1 MLLLDLLAL
10 AANQLAIH
18 SSTFADAYSHYVYR
32 VLSLG
37 IGSVMGLLPF
47 SVVELLL
54 YATILFVLFDF
65 VKQLCRAVR
74 AGAGCLHP
82 APGSQAQ
89 AVRASQASLAH
100 AETATNSKGTT
111 SGSAESQSDEPLQK
125 YAGAA
130 CPTHLLTAIARP
142 LRRFLGHLFLILST
156 LLVLYVFLCGIN
168 YHRTSFSEEAGL
180 SVTID
185 AHGTVYDEADL
196 IALCDYLVTEINDTE
211 AQLAASVT
219 SDTNA
224 DVLRARTSAGSA
236 TESSPA
242 TESLDATSEASGHS
256 DADET
261 ATTTTES
268 STATAEASD
277 PSAADEA
284 MATTTESP
292 AATAEAPDPSAA
304 DEAMATA
311 TESPAATAEASDP
324 SAADETT
331 ATTIQVEGACIGQ
344 TSETPKP
351 SAAWLWH
358 AGRTGQ
364 RAMEKLGQRYHR
376 LSGHYPYPKPI
387 LNTWILS
394 IQQTTGVYSPFTVEA
409 NYNRDIA
416 YYDIPFTIC
425 HELSHLRGYMQEEEA
440 NFIGVL
446 ATIGADDLYFNYSG
460 YVSAWVY
467 AGNALARIDSTAF
480 ATLYARINAR
490 TRQDM
495 LYNNA
500 YWQQFEGKPAEAH
513 EQLNDVYLKIQG
525 QATGVRS
532 YGHVT
537 DLMLEYFA
545 KNGTLAQC
553 NSSAITVQP

>member
-1 MLLLDLLAL
+1 MMRTDTQDERNTKKAPRQVYLLALLLDLLAL
-10 AANQLAIH
+10 AANQLAVH
-18 SSTFADAYSHYVYR
+18 SSAFANAYSHYVYR

-37 IGSVMGLLPF
+37 IGSVTGLLPF

-54 YATILFVLFDF
+54 YATILFVIFDF
-65 VKQLCRAVR
+65 VKQLRRAIR
-74 AGAGCLHP
+74 AT
-82 APGSQAQ
+82 
-89 AVRASQASLAH
+89 V
-100 AETATNSKGTT
+100 
-111 SGSAESQSDEPLQK
+111 
-125 YAGAA
+125 
-130 CPTHLLTAIARP
+130 ARP
-142 LRRFLGHLFLILST
+142 LRHFLGHLFLILST

-168 YHRTSFSEEAGL
+168 YHRASFSEEAGL

-185 AHGTVYDEADL
+185 EHGTVYDEADL

-211 AQLAASVT
+211 AQLSTSTT
-219 SDTNA
+219 SDAGAST
-224 DVLRARTSAGSA
+224 LRAHTTADAGASTFRA
-236 TESSPA
+236 HTTA
-242 TESLDATSEASGHS
+242 DAGAAGT
-256 DADET
+256 T
-261 ATTTTES
+261 AES
-268 STATAEASD
+268 STATAEASA
-277 PSAADEA
+277 PSGADTA
-284 MATTTESP
+284 SP
-292 AATAEAPDPSAA
+292 
-304 DEAMATA
+304 
-311 TESPAATAEASDP
+311 
-324 SAADETT
+324 
-331 ATTIQVEGACIGQ
+331 TTIEVEGAFIGQ
-344 TSETPKP
+344 TTETPKP

-364 RAMEKLGQRYHR
+364 RAMEKLGQRYRR
-376 LSGHYPYPKPI
+376 LSGHYPFPKPI

-394 IQQTTGVYSPFTVEA
+394 VQQTTGVYSPFTVEA

-480 ATLYARINAR
+480 ATLYGRINAR

-500 YWQQFEGKPAEAH
+500 YWKQFEGKPAEAH
-513 EQLNDVYLKIQG
+513 EQLNDAYLKLQG
-525 QATGVRS
+525 QTSGVRS

-545 KNGTLAQC
+545 QNGTLAQ
-553 NSSAITVQP
+553 

>member
-1 MLLLDLLAL
+1 MSNFHITETKSHMLHIYLLALLLDLLAL
-10 AANQLAIH
+10 AANQLAAR
-18 SSTFADAYSHYVYR
+18 SSAFANAYSHYVYR

-37 IGSVMGLLPF
+37 IGSVTGLLPF

-65 VKQLCRAVR
+65 VKQLRRAIR
-74 AGAGCLHP
+74 A
-82 APGSQAQ
+82 
-89 AVRASQASLAH
+89 
-100 AETATNSKGTT
+100 
-111 SGSAESQSDEPLQK
+111 
-125 YAGAA
+125 AA
-130 CPTHLLTAIARP
+130 ARP

-168 YHRTSFSEEAGL
+168 YHRTSFSQEAGL
-180 SVTID
+180 SVALD
-185 AHGTVYDEADL
+185 EHGTVYDEADL

-211 AQLAASVT
+211 AQLAASAT
-219 SDTNA
+219 SDANA
-224 DVLRARTSAGSA
+224 DVLRAHTSADAGAAENVTGSTTGSDTGA
-236 TESSPA
+236 T
-242 TESLDATSEASGHS
+242 
-256 DADET
+256 
-261 ATTTTES
+261 
-268 STATAEASD
+268 TAEASGT
-277 PSAADEA
+277 SGADEA
-284 MATTTESP
+284 A
-292 AATAEAPDPSAA
+292 
-304 DEAMATA
+304 
-311 TESPAATAEASDP
+311 
-324 SAADETT
+324 
-331 ATTIQVEGACIGQ
+331 ATTIEVDGACIGQ
-344 TSETPKP
+344 TTETPKA

-364 RAMEKLGQRYHR
+364 RAMEKLGQRYSR
-376 LSGHYPYPKPI
+376 LSGHYPFPKPI
-387 LNTWILS
+387 LNTWLLS
-394 IQQTTGVYSPFTVEA
+394 VQQTTGVYSPFTVEA

-446 ATIGADDLYFNYSG
+446 ATIGTDDLYFNYSG

-480 ATLYARINAR
+480 ATLYGRINAR

-500 YWQQFEGKPAEAH
+500 YWKQFEGKPAEAH
-513 EQLNDVYLKIQG
+513 EQLNDAYLKIQG
-525 QATGVRS
+525 QSTGVRS

-545 KNGTLAQC
+545 KNGTLK
-553 NSSAITVQP
+553 

>member
-1 MLLLDLLAL
+1 MMRTDTQDERNTKKAPRQVYLLALLLDLLAL
-10 AANQLAIH
+10 AANQLAVH
-18 SSTFADAYSHYVYR
+18 SSAFANAYSHYVYR

-37 IGSVMGLLPF
+37 IGSVTGLLPF

-54 YATILFVLFDF
+54 YATILFVIFDF
-65 VKQLCRAVR
+65 VKQLRRAIR
-74 AGAGCLHP
+74 AT
-82 APGSQAQ
+82 
-89 AVRASQASLAH
+89 V
-100 AETATNSKGTT
+100 
-111 SGSAESQSDEPLQK
+111 
-125 YAGAA
+125 
-130 CPTHLLTAIARP
+130 ARP
-142 LRRFLGHLFLILST
+142 LRHFLGHLFLLLST

-185 AHGTVYDEADL
+185 EHGTVYDEADL
-196 IALCDYLVTEINDTE
+196 IALCDYLVTEINATE

-219 SDTNA
+219 SDAGAST
-224 DVLRARTSAGSA
+224 LRAHTTADAGASTFRA
-236 TESSPA
+236 HTTA
-242 TESLDATSEASGHS
+242 DAGAAGT
-256 DADET
+256 T
-261 ATTTTES
+261 AES
-268 STATAEASD
+268 STATAEASG
-277 PSAADEA
+277 SSGADEA
-284 MATTTESP
+284 A
-292 AATAEAPDPSAA
+292 
-304 DEAMATA
+304 
-311 TESPAATAEASDP
+311 
-324 SAADETT
+324 
-331 ATTIQVEGACIGQ
+331 ATTIEVEDAYIGQ
-344 TSETPKP
+344 TTETPKP

-364 RAMEKLGQRYHR
+364 RAMEKLGQRYRR
-376 LSGHYPYPKPI
+376 LSGHYPFPKPI

-394 IQQTTGVYSPFTVEA
+394 VQQTTGVYSPFTVEA

-480 ATLYARINAR
+480 ATLYGRINAR

-500 YWQQFEGKPAEAH
+500 YWKQFEGKPAEAH
-513 EQLNDVYLKIQG
+513 EQLNDAYLKIQG
-525 QATGVRS
+525 QTTGVRS

-545 KNGTLAQC
+545 QNGTLAQ
-553 NSSAITVQP
+553 

>member
-1 MLLLDLLAL
+1 MFNFHIIKTKTSAAMPSHSQRVYLLVLLLDLLAL

-89 AVRASQASLAH
+89 AVRASQAFLAH

-111 SGSAESQSDEPLQK
+111 SGSAETQSDEPQQK
-125 YAGAA
+125 HTGAA
-130 CPTHLLTAIARP
+130 RPTHLLAAVARP
-142 LRRFLGHLFLILST
+142 LRHFLGHLFLILST

-211 AQLAASVT
+211 AQLAA
-219 SDTNA
+219 
-224 DVLRARTSAGSA
+224 
-236 TESSPA
+236 
-242 TESLDATSEASGHS
+242 
-256 DADET
+256 
-261 ATTTTES
+261 
-268 STATAEASD
+268 
-277 PSAADEA
+277 
-284 MATTTESP
+284 
-292 AATAEAPDPSAA
+292 
-304 DEAMATA
+304 
-311 TESPAATAEASDP
+311 
-324 SAADETT
+324 
-331 ATTIQVEGACIGQ
+331 TTIQVEGACIGQ

-358 AGRTGQ
+358 AGHTGQ

-376 LSGHYPYPKPI
+376 LSGHYPFPKPI

-394 IQQTTGVYSPFTVEA
+394 VQQTTGVYSPFTVEA

-446 ATIGADDLYFNYSG
+446 ATIGANDLYFNYSG

-480 ATLYARINAR
+480 ATLYSRINAR

-513 EQLNDVYLKIQG
+513 EQLNDAYLKMQG

-545 KNGTLAQC
+545 ENGTLTQ
-553 NSSAITVQP
+553 

>member
-1 MLLLDLLAL
+1 MMRTDTPDKKTLKKATWRSYLFVLLLDLLAL
-10 AANQLAIH
+10 AANQLAVR

-74 AGAGCLHP
+74 VGVACVHSSRV
-82 APGSQAQ
+82 SQDAQ
-89 AVRASQASLAH
+89 
-100 AETATNSKGTT
+100 
-111 SGSAESQSDEPLQK
+111 
-125 YAGAA
+125 
-130 CPTHLLTAIARP
+130 THLLAAVARP
-142 LRRFLGHLFLILST
+142 LRRFLGHLFLILSS

-211 AQLAASVT
+211 AQLAATAT
-219 SDTNA
+219 SDANA
-224 DVLRARTSAGSA
+224 DLLRARTSAGV
-236 TESSPA
+236 
-242 TESLDATSEASGHS
+242 G
-256 DADET
+256 
-261 ATTTTES
+261 
-268 STATAEASD
+268 
-277 PSAADEA
+277 AAG
-284 MATTTESP
+284 TITESP
-292 AATAEAPDPSAA
+292 AATAEASGTDTASAS
-304 DEAMATA
+304 A
-311 TESPAATAEASDP
+311 TESPAATAEASGP
-324 SAADETT
+324 SGADETA

-394 IQQTTGVYSPFTVEA
+394 VQQTTGVYSPFTVEA

-513 EQLNDVYLKIQG
+513 EQLNDAYLKMQG

-545 KNGTLAQC
+545 KNGTLTQ
-553 NSSAITVQP
+553 

>member
-1 MLLLDLLAL
+1 MLRIDTPDKKRPPKNKRRLYLLALLLDLLAL
-10 AANQLAIH
+10 AANQLAAR
-18 SSTFADAYSHYVYR
+18 SSAFANAYSHYVYR

-37 IGSVMGLLPF
+37 IGSVTGLLPF

-65 VKQLCRAVR
+65 VKQLRRAIRV
-74 AGAGCLHP
+74 G
-82 APGSQAQ
+82 
-89 AVRASQASLAH
+89 V
-100 AETATNSKGTT
+100 
-111 SGSAESQSDEPLQK
+111 
-125 YAGAA
+125 
-130 CPTHLLTAIARP
+130 ARP
-142 LRRFLGHLFLILST
+142 LRRFLGRLFLILST

-168 YHRTSFSEEAGL
+168 YHRTSFSQEAGL
-180 SVTID
+180 GVTLD
-185 AHGTVYDEADL
+185 EHGTVYDEADL

-211 AQLAASVT
+211 AQL
-219 SDTNA
+219 
-224 DVLRARTSAGSA
+224 DVS
-236 TESSPA
+236 
-242 TESLDATSEASGHS
+242 
-256 DADET
+256 
-261 ATTTTES
+261 
-268 STATAEASD
+268 
-277 PSAADEA
+277 
-284 MATTTESP
+284 
-292 AATAEAPDPSAA
+292 
-304 DEAMATA
+304 
-311 TESPAATAEASDP
+311 
-324 SAADETT
+324 
-331 ATTIQVEGACIGQ
+331 CIGQ
-344 TSETPKP
+344 TMETPKP

-364 RAMEKLGQRYHR
+364 RAMEKLGERYRR
-376 LSGHYPYPKPI
+376 LSGHYPFPKPI
-387 LNTWILS
+387 LNTWLLS
-394 IQQTTGVYSPFTVEA
+394 VQQTTGVYSPFTVEA

-500 YWQQFEGKPAEAH
+500 YWKQFEGKPAEAH
-513 EQLNDVYLKIQG
+513 EQLNDAYLKMQG

-537 DLMLEYFA
+537 DLMLAYFA
-545 KNGTLAQC
+545 KNGTLK
-553 NSSAITVQP
+553 

>member
-1 MLLLDLLAL
+1 MLKIHHTAQESQAIPRRLYLIALFLDLLAL
-10 AANQLAIH
+10 GANHLAVR
-18 SSTFADAYSHYVYR
+18 SSAFANAYSHNVYR

-37 IGSVMGLLPF
+37 IGSVTGLLPF

-65 VKQLCRAVR
+65 VKQLRRAIR
-74 AGAGCLHP
+74 AGI
-82 APGSQAQ
+82 
-89 AVRASQASLAH
+89 AH
-100 AETATNSKGTT
+100 
-111 SGSAESQSDEPLQK
+111 
-125 YAGAA
+125 
-130 CPTHLLTAIARP
+130 P
-142 LRRFLGHLFLILST
+142 LRRFLGHLFLILSA

-168 YHRTSFSEEAGL
+168 YHRTSFSQEAGL
-180 SVTID
+180 SVTLD
-185 AHGTVYDEADL
+185 EHGTVYDEADL
-196 IALCDYLVTEINDTE
+196 IVLCDYLVTEINATE
-211 AQLAASVT
+211 AQLVASAT
-219 SDTNA
+219 SDANA
-224 DVLRARTSAGSA
+224 DVLRAPTSADAGAAENLTSSTTGSDTGA
-236 TESSPA
+236 TTA
-242 TESLDATSEASGHS
+242 EASGTS
-256 DADET
+256 GADE
-261 ATTTTES
+261 ATTTTIEV
-268 STATAEASD
+268 D
-277 PSAADEA
+277 
-284 MATTTESP
+284 
-292 AATAEAPDPSAA
+292 
-304 DEAMATA
+304 
-311 TESPAATAEASDP
+311 
-324 SAADETT
+324 
-331 ATTIQVEGACIGQ
+331 GACIGQ
-344 TSETPKP
+344 TMETPKA

-364 RAMEKLGQRYHR
+364 RAMEKLGERYRR
-376 LSGHYPYPKPI
+376 LSGHYPFPKPI
-387 LNTWILS
+387 LNTWLLS
-394 IQQTTGVYSPFTVEA
+394 VQQTTGVYSPFTVEA

-416 YYDIPFTIC
+416 YYNIPFTIC

-500 YWQQFEGKPAEAH
+500 YWKQFEGKPAEAH
-513 EQLNDVYLKIQG
+513 EQLNDAYLKIQG

-545 KNGTLAQC
+545 KNGTL
-553 NSSAITVQP
+553 T

>member
-1 MLLLDLLAL
+1 MLRTDTPDKKRPQKNTRCIYLLALLLDLLAL
-10 AANQLAIH
+10 AANQLAAR
-18 SSTFADAYSHYVYR
+18 SSAFANAYSHYVYR

-37 IGSVMGLLPF
+37 IGSVTGLLPF

-65 VKQLCRAVR
+65 VKQLRRAIR
-74 AGAGCLHP
+74 AG
-82 APGSQAQ
+82 
-89 AVRASQASLAH
+89 V
-100 AETATNSKGTT
+100 
-111 SGSAESQSDEPLQK
+111 
-125 YAGAA
+125 
-130 CPTHLLTAIARP
+130 ARP
-142 LRRFLGHLFLILST
+142 LRRFLGHLFLILSA

-168 YHRTSFSEEAGL
+168 YHRTSFSQEAGL
-180 SVTID
+180 SVTLD
-185 AHGTVYDEADL
+185 EHGTVYDEADL
-196 IALCDYLVTEINDTE
+196 IALCDYLITEINDTE
-211 AQLAASVT
+211 AQL
-219 SDTNA
+219 
-224 DVLRARTSAGSA
+224 DV
-236 TESSPA
+236 PF
-242 TESLDATSEASGHS
+242 
-256 DADET
+256 
-261 ATTTTES
+261 
-268 STATAEASD
+268 
-277 PSAADEA
+277 
-284 MATTTESP
+284 
-292 AATAEAPDPSAA
+292 
-304 DEAMATA
+304 
-311 TESPAATAEASDP
+311 
-324 SAADETT
+324 
-331 ATTIQVEGACIGQ
+331 IGQ
-344 TSETPKP
+344 TTETPKA

-364 RAMEKLGQRYHR
+364 RAMEKLGQRYSR
-376 LSGHYPYPKPI
+376 LSGHYPFPKPI
-387 LNTWILS
+387 LNTWLLS
-394 IQQTTGVYSPFTVEA
+394 VQQTTGVYSPFTVEA

-480 ATLYARINAR
+480 STLYARINAR

-500 YWQQFEGKPAEAH
+500 YWKQFEGKPAEAH
-513 EQLNDVYLKIQG
+513 EQLNDAYLKIQG

-545 KNGTLAQC
+545 KNGALK
-553 NSSAITVQP
+553 

>member
-1 MLLLDLLAL
+1 MMRTDTPDKKTLKKATWRTYLLVLLLDLLAL

-74 AGAGCLHP
+74 VGVACVHSAR
-82 APGSQAQ
+82 
-89 AVRASQASLAH
+89 VSQASRTH
-100 AETATNSKGTT
+100 AEASTNSKNVASST
-111 SGSAESQSDEPLQK
+111 EPQQHT
-125 YAGAA
+125 GAA
-130 CPTHLLTAIARP
+130 CPTHLLSAIARP
-142 LRRFLGHLFLILST
+142 LLHFLGHLFLILSA

-168 YHRTSFSEEAGL
+168 YHRTSFSQEAGL

-196 IALCDYLVTEINDTE
+196 IALCDYLVTEMNDTE
-211 AQLAASVT
+211 AQLAATAT
-219 SDTNA
+219 SDANA
-224 DVLRARTSAGSA
+224 DVLRARTSAGA
-236 TESSPA
+236 
-242 TESLDATSEASGHS
+242 G
-256 DADET
+256 
-261 ATTTTES
+261 
-268 STATAEASD
+268 
-277 PSAADEA
+277 AAG
-284 MATTTESP
+284 TTTESP
-292 AATAEAPDPSAA
+292 AATAEASGPSAA
-304 DEAMATA
+304 DEAAV
-311 TESPAATAEASDP
+311 
-324 SAADETT
+324 
-331 ATTIQVEGACIGQ
+331 TTIQVEGARIGQ

-364 RAMEKLGQRYHR
+364 RAMEKLGQRYRR

-394 IQQTTGVYSPFTVEA
+394 VQQTTGVYSPFTVEA

-513 EQLNDVYLKIQG
+513 EQLNDAYLKMQG
-525 QATGVRS
+525 QASGVRS

-545 KNGTLAQC
+545 KNGTLTQC
-553 NSSAITVQP
+553 NSPAITVQP

>member
-1 MLLLDLLAL
+1 MFNFHIIKTKTSAAIPSHSQRVYLLVLLLDLLAL
-10 AANQLAIH
+10 AANQLAVR
-18 SSTFADAYSHYVYR
+18 SSTFADAYSHYMYR

-65 VKQLCRAVR
+65 VKQLRRAVR
-74 AGAGCLHP
+74 VGVACVHSSRV
-82 APGSQAQ
+82 SQDAQ
-89 AVRASQASLAH
+89 
-100 AETATNSKGTT
+100 
-111 SGSAESQSDEPLQK
+111 
-125 YAGAA
+125 
-130 CPTHLLTAIARP
+130 THLLAAVARP

-211 AQLAASVT
+211 AQL
-219 SDTNA
+219 
-224 DVLRARTSAGSA
+224 DVSF
-236 TESSPA
+236 
-242 TESLDATSEASGHS
+242 
-256 DADET
+256 
-261 ATTTTES
+261 
-268 STATAEASD
+268 
-277 PSAADEA
+277 
-284 MATTTESP
+284 
-292 AATAEAPDPSAA
+292 
-304 DEAMATA
+304 
-311 TESPAATAEASDP
+311 
-324 SAADETT
+324 
-331 ATTIQVEGACIGQ
+331 IGQ

-358 AGRTGQ
+358 TGRTGQ
-364 RAMEKLGQRYHR
+364 RAMEKLGQRYRR

-425 HELSHLRGYMQEEEA
+425 HELSHFRGYMQEEEA

-467 AGNALARIDSTAF
+467 AGNALAQIDSTAF
-480 ATLYARINAR
+480 ATLYSRINAR

-513 EQLNDVYLKIQG
+513 EQLNDAYLKKQG

-545 KNGTLAQC
+545 KNGTLTQ
-553 NSSAITVQP
+553 

>member
-1 MLLLDLLAL
+1 MLRMDTPDKKRPKKTKRRLYLLALLLDLLAL
-10 AANQLAIH
+10 AANQLAAR
-18 SSTFADAYSHYVYR
+18 SSAFANAYSHYVYR

-37 IGSVMGLLPF
+37 IGSVTGLLPF

-65 VKQLCRAVR
+65 VKQLRRAI
-74 AGAGCLHP
+74 
-82 APGSQAQ
+82 
-89 AVRASQASLAH
+89 H
-100 AETATNSKGTT
+100 AFT
-111 SGSAESQSDEPLQK
+111 
-125 YAGAA
+125 
-130 CPTHLLTAIARP
+130 ARP
-142 LRRFLGHLFLILST
+142 LRHFLGHLFLILSA

-168 YHRTSFSEEAGL
+168 YHRTSFSQEAGL
-180 SVTID
+180 SVTLD
-185 AHGTVYDEADL
+185 EHGTVYDEADL
-196 IALCDYLVTEINDTE
+196 IALCDYLVTEINATE
-211 AQLAASVT
+211 AQLAASAT
-219 SDTNA
+219 SDANA
-224 DVLRARTSAGSA
+224 DVLRAPTSADAGAAGTTAELSA
-236 TESSPA
+236 
-242 TESLDATSEASGHS
+242 ATSEASGTS
-256 DADET
+256 G
-261 ATTTTES
+261 
-268 STATAEASD
+268 
-277 PSAADEA
+277 ADEA
-284 MATTTESP
+284 T
-292 AATAEAPDPSAA
+292 AATIE
-304 DEAMATA
+304 
-311 TESPAATAEASDP
+311 
-324 SAADETT
+324 
-331 ATTIQVEGACIGQ
+331 VGGACIGQ
-344 TSETPKP
+344 TTETPKA

-364 RAMEKLGQRYHR
+364 RAMEKLGQRYSR
-376 LSGHYPYPKPI
+376 LSGHYPFPKPI
-387 LNTWILS
+387 LNTWLLS
-394 IQQTTGVYSPFTVEA
+394 VQQTTGVYSPFTVEA

-500 YWQQFEGKPAEAH
+500 YWKQFEGKPAEAH
-513 EQLNDVYLKIQG
+513 EQLNDAYLKMQG

-545 KNGTLAQC
+545 KNGTLK
-553 NSSAITVQP
+553 

>member
-1 MLLLDLLAL
+1 MMRTDTPDKKTLKKATWRTYLLVLLLDLLAL
-10 AANQLAIH
+10 AANQLAVR
-18 SSTFADAYSHYVYR
+18 SSAFANAYSHYVYR

-65 VKQLCRAVR
+65 VKQLCRALRV
-74 AGAGCLHP
+74 
-82 APGSQAQ
+82 
-89 AVRASQASLAH
+89 
-100 AETATNSKGTT
+100 
-111 SGSAESQSDEPLQK
+111 
-125 YAGAA
+125 GAA
-130 CPTHLLTAIARP
+130 CVHSEHVSQDAQTHFLAAVARP
-142 LRRFLGHLFLILST
+142 LRHFLGHLFLILSA

-180 SVTID
+180 SVTLD
-185 AHGTVYDEADL
+185 EHGTVYDEADL

-211 AQLAASVT
+211 AQLAATAT
-219 SDTNA
+219 SDANA
-224 DVLRARTSAGSA
+224 DVLRAHTSADANAAVST
-236 TESSPA
+236 TESAASTA
-242 TESLDATSEASGHS
+242 EASGPS
-256 DADET
+256 AADE
-261 ATTTTES
+261 AAATTTES
-268 STATAEASD
+268 ATATAEASG
-277 PSAADEA
+277 PSAANE
-284 MATTTESP
+284 
-292 AATAEAPDPSAA
+292 
-304 DEAMATA
+304 TA
-311 TESPAATAEASDP
+311 T
-324 SAADETT
+324 
-331 ATTIQVEGACIGQ
+331 TTIQVKGACIGQ

-351 SAAWLWH
+351 SATWLWH

-364 RAMEKLGQRYHR
+364 RAMEKLGRRYHR

-394 IQQTTGVYSPFTVEA
+394 VQQTTGVYSPFTVEA

-500 YWQQFEGKPAEAH
+500 YWKQFEGKPAEAH
-513 EQLNDVYLKIQG
+513 EQLNDAYLKMQG

-545 KNGTLAQC
+545 KNGKLTQC

>member
-1 MLLLDLLAL
+1 MFNFHIIKTKTSAAMPSHSQRVYLLALLLDLLAL

-74 AGAGCLHP
+74 VGVACVHSSRV
-82 APGSQAQ
+82 SQDAQ
-89 AVRASQASLAH
+89 
-100 AETATNSKGTT
+100 
-111 SGSAESQSDEPLQK
+111 
-125 YAGAA
+125 
-130 CPTHLLTAIARP
+130 THLLAAVARP
-142 LRRFLGHLFLILST
+142 LRRFLGHLFLLLST

-168 YHRTSFSEEAGL
+168 YHRTSFSEETGL

-211 AQLAASVT
+211 AQLAA
-219 SDTNA
+219 
-224 DVLRARTSAGSA
+224 
-236 TESSPA
+236 
-242 TESLDATSEASGHS
+242 
-256 DADET
+256 T
-261 ATTTTES
+261 A
-268 STATAEASD
+268 
-277 PSAADEA
+277 
-284 MATTTESP
+284 
-292 AATAEAPDPSAA
+292 
-304 DEAMATA
+304 
-311 TESPAATAEASDP
+311 
-324 SAADETT
+324 
-331 ATTIQVEGACIGQ
+331 IQVEGACIGQ

-351 SAAWLWH
+351 SATWLWH

-364 RAMEKLGQRYHR
+364 RAMEKLGQRYRR

-394 IQQTTGVYSPFTVEA
+394 VQQTTGVYSPFTVEA

-480 ATLYARINAR
+480 ATLYSRINAR

-513 EQLNDVYLKIQG
+513 EQLNDAYLKMQG
-525 QATGVRS
+525 QTSGVRS

-545 KNGTLAQC
+545 KNGTLTQSQGLK
-553 NSSAITVQP
+553 N

>member
-1 MLLLDLLAL
+1 MFNFHIIKTKTSAAIPSHSQRVYLLVLLLDLLAL

-54 YATILFVLFDF
+54 YVTILFVLFDF

-74 AGAGCLHP
+74 VGVACVHSARV
-82 APGSQAQ
+82 SQDA
-89 AVRASQASLAH
+89 
-100 AETATNSKGTT
+100 K
-111 SGSAESQSDEPLQK
+111 
-125 YAGAA
+125 
-130 CPTHLLTAIARP
+130 THLLAAVARP
-142 LRRFLGHLFLILST
+142 LRRFLGHLFLLLST

-211 AQLAASVT
+211 AQLAAAAT
-219 SDTNA
+219 SDANA
-224 DVLRARTSAGSA
+224 DVLRAHTSAD
-236 TESSPA
+236 TV
-242 TESLDATSEASGHS
+242 
-256 DADET
+256 T
-261 ATTTTES
+261 AG
-268 STATAEASD
+268 
-277 PSAADEA
+277 
-284 MATTTESP
+284 TTTESP
-292 AATAEAPDPSAA
+292 AATAEASG
-304 DEAMATA
+304 
-311 TESPAATAEASDP
+311 P
-324 SAADETT
+324 SAADETA

-344 TSETPKP
+344 TSKTPKP

-364 RAMEKLGQRYHR
+364 RAMEKLGQRYRR
-376 LSGHYPYPKPI
+376 LSGHYPFPKPI

-394 IQQTTGVYSPFTVEA
+394 VQQTTGVYSPFTVEA

-500 YWQQFEGKPAEAH
+500 YWQQFEGKSAEAH
-513 EQLNDVYLKIQG
+513 EQLNDAYLKMQG
-525 QATGVRS
+525 QASGVRS

-545 KNGTLAQC
+545 ENGTLTQ
-553 NSSAITVQP
+553 

>member
-1 MLLLDLLAL
+1 MFHFHIRKTKSSAEMHAHPRRIYLLVLLLDLLAL
-10 AANQLAIH
+10 AANQLAVR
-18 SSTFADAYSHYVYR
+18 SSAFANAYSHYVYR
-32 VLSLG
+32 VLSLS
-37 IGSVMGLLPF
+37 IGSVTGLLPF

-54 YATILFVLFDF
+54 YAMILFLLFDF
-65 VKQLCRAVR
+65 AKQLRRAIR
-74 AGAGCLHP
+74 AGVDYMQSARV
-82 APGSQAQ
+82 AQ
-89 AVRASQASLAH
+89 ASCTH
-100 AETATNSKGTT
+100 AEASTNSKDVASST
-111 SGSAESQSDEPLQK
+111 ESQRP
-125 YAGAA
+125 AGAA
-130 CPTHLLTAIARP
+130 RPMHLLAAVARP
-142 LRRFLGHLFLILST
+142 LLRFLGHLFLLLST

-180 SVTID
+180 SVTLD
-185 AHGTVYDEADL
+185 EHGTVYDEADL

-211 AQLAASVT
+211 AQLAATAT
-219 SDTNA
+219 SDANA
-224 DVLRARTSAGSA
+224 DVLRAHTSADAGAAGST
-236 TESSPA
+236 TESAASTA
-242 TESLDATSEASGHS
+242 EASGPS
-256 DADET
+256 GADET
-261 ATTTTES
+261 A
-268 STATAEASD
+268 ATN
-277 PSAADEA
+277 
-284 MATTTESP
+284 
-292 AATAEAPDPSAA
+292 
-304 DEAMATA
+304 
-311 TESPAATAEASDP
+311 TESPAATAEASGP
-324 SAADETT
+324 SAADET
-331 ATTIQVEGACIGQ
+331 AVTTIQVEGACIGQ

-364 RAMEKLGQRYHR
+364 RAMEKLGQRYRR
-376 LSGHYPYPKPI
+376 LSGHYPFPKPI

-394 IQQTTGVYSPFTVEA
+394 VQQTTGVYSPFTVEA

-480 ATLYARINAR
+480 ATLYARINTR

-500 YWQQFEGKPAEAH
+500 YWKQFEGKPAEAH
-513 EQLNDVYLKIQG
+513 EQLNDAYLKLQG

-545 KNGTLAQC
+545 KNGTLTQSQGLK
-553 NSSAITVQP
+553 N

>member
-1 MLLLDLLAL
+1 MFNFHIIKTKTSAAMPSHSQRVYLLVLLLDLLAL

-89 AVRASQASLAH
+89 AVRASQAFLAH

-111 SGSAESQSDEPLQK
+111 SGSAETQSDEPQQK
-125 YAGAA
+125 HTGAA
-130 CPTHLLTAIARP
+130 CPPHLLAAVARP

-211 AQLAASVT
+211 AQLAA
-219 SDTNA
+219 
-224 DVLRARTSAGSA
+224 
-236 TESSPA
+236 
-242 TESLDATSEASGHS
+242 
-256 DADET
+256 
-261 ATTTTES
+261 
-268 STATAEASD
+268 
-277 PSAADEA
+277 
-284 MATTTESP
+284 
-292 AATAEAPDPSAA
+292 
-304 DEAMATA
+304 
-311 TESPAATAEASDP
+311 
-324 SAADETT
+324 
-331 ATTIQVEGACIGQ
+331 TTIQVEGACIGQ

-364 RAMEKLGQRYHR
+364 RAMEKLGQRYRR

-394 IQQTTGVYSPFTVEA
+394 VQQTTGVYSPFTVEA

-513 EQLNDVYLKIQG
+513 EQLNDAYLKMQG
-525 QATGVRS
+525 QTSGVRS

-545 KNGTLAQC
+545 ENGTLTQSRGLK
-553 NSSAITVQP
+553 NKGIIRIYYSEG

>member
-1 MLLLDLLAL
+1 MFNFHIIKTKTSAAMPSHSQRVYLLVLLLDLLAL

-111 SGSAESQSDEPLQK
+111 SGSAETQSDEPQ
-125 YAGAA
+125 
-130 CPTHLLTAIARP
+130 HLLAAVARP
-142 LRRFLGHLFLILST
+142 LRHFLGHLFLILST

-196 IALCDYLVTEINDTE
+196 VTLCDYLVTEINDTE
-211 AQLAASVT
+211 AQLAAAAPT
-219 SDTNA
+219 DANA
-224 DVLRARTSAGSA
+224 DVLRARTSAG
-236 TESSPA
+236 TV
-242 TESLDATSEASGHS
+242 
-256 DADET
+256 T
-261 ATTTTES
+261 AGS
-268 STATAEASD
+268 
-277 PSAADEA
+277 
-284 MATTTESP
+284 TTESP
-292 AATAEAPDPSAA
+292 AATV
-304 DEAMATA
+304 
-311 TESPAATAEASDP
+311 EASGP
-324 SAADETT
+324 SAADET
-331 ATTIQVEGACIGQ
+331 AASTIQVEGACIGQ

-358 AGRTGQ
+358 AGHTGQ

-394 IQQTTGVYSPFTVEA
+394 VQQTTGVYSPFTVEA

-513 EQLNDVYLKIQG
+513 EQLNDAYLKMQG

-545 KNGTLAQC
+545 KNGTLTQ
-553 NSSAITVQP
+553 

>member
-1 MLLLDLLAL
+1 MKRTDTPDKKTLKKATWRSYLSVLLLDLLAL

-74 AGAGCLHP
+74 A
-82 APGSQAQ
+82 
-89 AVRASQASLAH
+89 AV
-100 AETATNSKGTT
+100 
-111 SGSAESQSDEPLQK
+111 
-125 YAGAA
+125 
-130 CPTHLLTAIARP
+130 ARP
-142 LRRFLGHLFLILST
+142 LRRFLGHLFLILSS

-185 AHGTVYDEADL
+185 EHGTVYDEADL

-211 AQLAASVT
+211 AQL
-219 SDTNA
+219 
-224 DVLRARTSAGSA
+224 DV
-236 TESSPA
+236 PY
-242 TESLDATSEASGHS
+242 
-256 DADET
+256 
-261 ATTTTES
+261 
-268 STATAEASD
+268 
-277 PSAADEA
+277 
-284 MATTTESP
+284 
-292 AATAEAPDPSAA
+292 
-304 DEAMATA
+304 
-311 TESPAATAEASDP
+311 
-324 SAADETT
+324 
-331 ATTIQVEGACIGQ
+331 IGQ

-364 RAMEKLGQRYHR
+364 RAMEKLGQRYRR
-376 LSGHYPYPKPI
+376 LSGHYPFPKPI

-394 IQQTTGVYSPFTVEA
+394 VQQTTGVYSPFTVEA

-480 ATLYARINAR
+480 ATLYSRINAR

-500 YWQQFEGKPAEAH
+500 YWKQFEGKPAEAH
-513 EQLNDVYLKIQG
+513 EQLNDAYLKMQG
-525 QATGVRS
+525 QASGVRS

-545 KNGTLAQC
+545 KNGTLTQC
-553 NSSAITVQP
+553 NSSAVARRTAD

>member
-1 MLLLDLLAL
+1 MFNFHIIKTKIRAAMRSHPQRVYLSALLLDLLAL
-10 AANQLAIH
+10 AANQLAVR
-18 SSTFADAYSHYVYR
+18 SSSFADAYSHYVYR

-37 IGSVMGLLPF
+37 IGSVTGLLPF

-54 YATILFVLFDF
+54 YAMILFVLFDF
-65 VKQLCRAVR
+65 VKQLCRALRV
-74 AGAGCLHP
+74 
-82 APGSQAQ
+82 
-89 AVRASQASLAH
+89 
-100 AETATNSKGTT
+100 
-111 SGSAESQSDEPLQK
+111 
-125 YAGAA
+125 GAA
-130 CPTHLLTAIARP
+130 CMHSEHVSQDAQTHLLAAVARP
-142 LRRFLGHLFLILST
+142 LRHFLGHLFLILSA

-180 SVTID
+180 SVTLD
-185 AHGTVYDEADL
+185 EHGTVYDEADL

-211 AQLAASVT
+211 VQLAAS
-219 SDTNA
+219 
-224 DVLRARTSAGSA
+224 
-236 TESSPA
+236 
-242 TESLDATSEASGHS
+242 
-256 DADET
+256 
-261 ATTTTES
+261 
-268 STATAEASD
+268 
-277 PSAADEA
+277 
-284 MATTTESP
+284 
-292 AATAEAPDPSAA
+292 
-304 DEAMATA
+304 
-311 TESPAATAEASDP
+311 
-324 SAADETT
+324 
-331 ATTIQVEGACIGQ
+331 TIQVEGACIGQ

-364 RAMEKLGQRYHR
+364 RAMEKLGRRYHR

-394 IQQTTGVYSPFTVEA
+394 VQQTTGVYSPFTVEA

-467 AGNALARIDSTAF
+467 AGNALARIDSSAF
-480 ATLYARINAR
+480 ATLYARINAH

-500 YWQQFEGKPAEAH
+500 YWKQFEGKPAEAH
-513 EQLNDVYLKIQG
+513 EQLNDAYLKMQG
-525 QATGVRS
+525 QTTGVRS

-545 KNGTLAQC
+545 ENGTLTQ
-553 NSSAITVQP
+553 

>member
-1 MLLLDLLAL
+1 MMRTDTQDERNTKKAPRQVYLLALLLDLLAL
-10 AANQLAIH
+10 AANQLAVH
-18 SSTFADAYSHYVYR
+18 SSAFANAYSHYVYR

-37 IGSVMGLLPF
+37 IGSVTGLLPF

-54 YATILFVLFDF
+54 YATILFVIFDF
-65 VKQLCRAVR
+65 VKQLRRAIR
-74 AGAGCLHP
+74 AT
-82 APGSQAQ
+82 
-89 AVRASQASLAH
+89 V
-100 AETATNSKGTT
+100 
-111 SGSAESQSDEPLQK
+111 
-125 YAGAA
+125 
-130 CPTHLLTAIARP
+130 ARP
-142 LRRFLGHLFLILST
+142 LRHFLGHLFLLLST

-185 AHGTVYDEADL
+185 EHGTVYDEADL
-196 IALCDYLVTEINDTE
+196 IALCDYLVTEINATE

-219 SDTNA
+219 SDAGAST
-224 DVLRARTSAGSA
+224 LRAHTTADAGASTFRA
-236 TESSPA
+236 HTTA
-242 TESLDATSEASGHS
+242 DAGASTFRAHTTA
-256 DADET
+256 DAGAAGTT
-261 ATTTTES
+261 AES
-268 STATAEASD
+268 STATAEASG
-277 PSAADEA
+277 SSGADEA
-284 MATTTESP
+284 A
-292 AATAEAPDPSAA
+292 
-304 DEAMATA
+304 
-311 TESPAATAEASDP
+311 
-324 SAADETT
+324 
-331 ATTIQVEGACIGQ
+331 ATTIEVEGAFIGQ
-344 TSETPKP
+344 TTETPKP

-364 RAMEKLGQRYHR
+364 RAMEKLGQRYRR
-376 LSGHYPYPKPI
+376 LSGHYPFPKPI

-394 IQQTTGVYSPFTVEA
+394 VQQTTGVYSPFTVEA

-480 ATLYARINAR
+480 ATLYGRINAR

-500 YWQQFEGKPAEAH
+500 YWKQFEGKPAEAH
-513 EQLNDVYLKIQG
+513 EQLNDAYLKLQG
-525 QATGVRS
+525 QTSGVRS

-545 KNGTLAQC
+545 QNGTLAQ
-553 NSSAITVQP
+553 

>member
-1 MLLLDLLAL
+1 MFNFHIIKTKTSAAIPSHSQRVYLLVLLLDLLAL

-74 AGAGCLHP
+74 VGVACVHSSRV
-82 APGSQAQ
+82 SQDAQ
-89 AVRASQASLAH
+89 
-100 AETATNSKGTT
+100 
-111 SGSAESQSDEPLQK
+111 
-125 YAGAA
+125 
-130 CPTHLLTAIARP
+130 THLLAAVARP

-211 AQLAASVT
+211 AQL
-219 SDTNA
+219 
-224 DVLRARTSAGSA
+224 DVSF
-236 TESSPA
+236 
-242 TESLDATSEASGHS
+242 
-256 DADET
+256 
-261 ATTTTES
+261 
-268 STATAEASD
+268 
-277 PSAADEA
+277 
-284 MATTTESP
+284 
-292 AATAEAPDPSAA
+292 
-304 DEAMATA
+304 
-311 TESPAATAEASDP
+311 
-324 SAADETT
+324 
-331 ATTIQVEGACIGQ
+331 IGQ

-364 RAMEKLGQRYHR
+364 RAMENLGQRYRR

-394 IQQTTGVYSPFTVEA
+394 VQQTTGVYSPFTVEA

-513 EQLNDVYLKIQG
+513 EQLNDAYLKMQG

-545 KNGTLAQC
+545 KNGTLTQSQGLK
-553 NSSAITVQP
+553 N

>member
-1 MLLLDLLAL
+1 MMRTDTPDKKTLKKATWRTYLLVLLLDLLAF

-18 SSTFADAYSHYVYR
+18 SSTFADAYSQYVYR

-37 IGSVMGLLPF
+37 TGSVMGLLPF

-111 SGSAESQSDEPLQK
+111 SGSAETQSDEPQQK
-125 YAGAA
+125 HTGAA
-130 CPTHLLTAIARP
+130 CPTHLFAAVARP
-142 LRRFLGHLFLILST
+142 LRHFLGHLFLLLSA

-180 SVTID
+180 SVTLD

-211 AQLAASVT
+211 AQLAAAAT
-219 SDTNA
+219 SDANA
-224 DVLRARTSAGSA
+224 DVLRAHTSAGAGAAGS
-236 TESSPA
+236 
-242 TESLDATSEASGHS
+242 
-256 DADET
+256 
-261 ATTTTES
+261 TTES
-268 STATAEASD
+268 STATAEAS
-277 PSAADEA
+277 S
-284 MATTTESP
+284 TSG
-292 AATAEAPDPSAA
+292 
-304 DEAMATA
+304 
-311 TESPAATAEASDP
+311 
-324 SAADETT
+324 ADET
-331 ATTIQVEGACIGQ
+331 AVNTIQVKGACIGQ

-364 RAMEKLGQRYHR
+364 RAMEKLGRRYHR

-394 IQQTTGVYSPFTVEA
+394 VQQTTGVYSPFTVEA
-409 NYNRDIA
+409 NYNRDIS

-500 YWQQFEGKPAEAH
+500 YWKQFEGKPAEAH
-513 EQLNDVYLKIQG
+513 EQLNDAYLKLQG

-545 KNGTLAQC
+545 KNGTLTQC

>member
-1 MLLLDLLAL
+1 MMRTDTPDKKTLKKATWRTYLSALLLDLLAL

-65 VKQLCRAVR
+65 AKQLRRAVR
-74 AGAGCLHP
+74 AG
-82 APGSQAQ
+82 
-89 AVRASQASLAH
+89 
-100 AETATNSKGTT
+100 
-111 SGSAESQSDEPLQK
+111 
-125 YAGAA
+125 
-130 CPTHLLTAIARP
+130 IARP
-142 LRRFLGHLFLILST
+142 LRHFLGHLFLILSA

-168 YHRTSFSEEAGL
+168 YHRTSFSQEASL

-211 AQLAASVT
+211 AQL
-219 SDTNA
+219 
-224 DVLRARTSAGSA
+224 DV
-236 TESSPA
+236 PY
-242 TESLDATSEASGHS
+242 
-256 DADET
+256 
-261 ATTTTES
+261 
-268 STATAEASD
+268 
-277 PSAADEA
+277 
-284 MATTTESP
+284 
-292 AATAEAPDPSAA
+292 
-304 DEAMATA
+304 
-311 TESPAATAEASDP
+311 
-324 SAADETT
+324 
-331 ATTIQVEGACIGQ
+331 IGQ

-394 IQQTTGVYSPFTVEA
+394 VQQTTGVYSPFTVEA

-480 ATLYARINAR
+480 ATLYARINTR

-500 YWQQFEGKPAEAH
+500 YWKQFEGKPAEAH
-513 EQLNDVYLKIQG
+513 EQLNDAYLKMQG
-525 QATGVRS
+525 QASGVRS

-545 KNGTLAQC
+545 ENGTLTQ
-553 NSSAITVQP
+553 